1 MKKLICFCWAI
12 SLSFSL
18 LAQNTVTGYVYEDSN
33 QNGKKERREK
43 GIPEVAVSNGKE
55 VVLTDKKGKY
65 ALPIGTDNIIFVI
78 KPSGFKVPRGENQL
92 PDFYYIHKPE
102 GSPELQYKGSEPTGK
117 LPKTVNFALHNSE
130 KQDNFTAMIF
140 GDPQPYNKTELDQ
153 FAKGVVDK
161 AKNESNIS
169 FGISLGDLA
178 GDDLDLHPPYVEILK
193 RTNWHWYNVMGNH
206 DMNYDA
212 KIDEHSDESFE
223 RVFGPATY
231 SFNHGNAHFIIL
243 DDILYPDPRDGNGY
257 WGGFTKTQLDFVEND
272 LKHVAKDKLIVL
284 AFHIPL
290 QHINENRFKDSDR
303 QRLFDILADY
313 PNRLAMSAHT
323 HLQRHNFY
331 SKEDGWKGSSPFH
344 EYNAGTTS
352 GDWYSGK
359 INDEGVPISTMRDGT
374 PKGYALLHIE
384 GNQYKID
391 YQVIGAPKEHQIK
404 IFNPKVVANNRGSG
418 SGIFANFYMG
428 DKNDKVEYRIDNGPW
443 KNMNWVEAP
452 DPSYAAAV
460 MEWDLM
466 DKLEPGRRPSNPV
479 NVTHLWKGSIDTKLP
494 IGKHTITVRATD
506 MFGRTFTETSE
517 YTVAEPVAY

>member
-65 ALPIGTDNIIFVI
+65 TLPIGTDNIIFVI
-78 KPSGFKVPRGENQL
+78 KPSGFKVPVGENQL
-92 PDFYYIHKPE
+92 PDFYYIHKPD
-102 GSPELQYKGSEPTGK
+102 GSPKLQYKGTEPTGK
-117 LPKTVNFALHNSE
+117 LPKSVNFALHAIE
-130 KQDNFTAMIF
+130 EPGNFTAMIF

-161 AKNESNIS
+161 AKEENNIS

-193 RTNWHWYNVMGNH
+193 RTSWHWHNVMGNH

-223 RVFGPATY
+223 RVFGPANY

-243 DDILYPDPRDGNGY
+243 DDILYPDPRDGKGY

-290 QHINENRFKDSDR
+290 QHFNEDRFKDSDR
-303 QRLFDILADY
+303 QRLFNILADY
-313 PNRLAMSAHT
+313 PHRLAMSAHT
-323 HLQRHNFY
+323 HLQQ
-331 SKEDGWKGSSPFH
+331 
-344 EYNAGTTS
+344 
-352 GDWYSGK
+352 
-359 INDEGVPISTMRDGT
+359 
-374 PKGYALLHIE
+374 LL
-384 GNQYKID
+384 Y
-391 YQVIGAPKEHQIK
+391 
-404 IFNPKVVANNRGSG
+404 
-418 SGIFANFYMG
+418 
-428 DKNDKVEYRIDNGPW
+428 
-443 KNMNWVEAP
+443 
-452 DPSYAAAV
+452 
-460 MEWDLM
+460 
-466 DKLEPGRRPSNPV
+466 
-479 NVTHLWKGSIDTKLP
+479 
-494 IGKHTITVRATD
+494 
-506 MFGRTFTETSE
+506 
-517 YTVAEPVAY
+517 

>member
-78 KPSGFKVPRGENQL
+78 KPSGFKVPVGENQL

-352 GDWYSGK
+352 GDWYSG
-359 INDEGVPISTMRDGT
+359 
-374 PKGYALLHIE
+374 
-384 GNQYKID
+384 
-391 YQVIGAPKEHQIK
+391 
-404 IFNPKVVANNRGSG
+404 
-418 SGIFANFYMG
+418 
-428 DKNDKVEYRIDNGPW
+428 
-443 KNMNWVEAP
+443 
-452 DPSYAAAV
+452 
-460 MEWDLM
+460 
-466 DKLEPGRRPSNPV
+466 
-479 NVTHLWKGSIDTKLP
+479 
-494 IGKHTITVRATD
+494 
-506 MFGRTFTETSE
+506 
-517 YTVAEPVAY
+517 